1 MMTQDGTC
9 LISRSSRKEN
19 YGGVMEKSDN
29 YFQGKRYVAALI
41 AAMTLLS
48 GAGFTASVASADTD
62 TVGYETGRIAFS
74 GARTVCGEYSIDFAA
89 LTRSRMFLIDGGRRG
104 TEGPDTDYQC
114 PGGIIGFDNCSN
126 AGYGSAEIIRP
137 TDVKGKKKP
146 DSSRPYLC
154 FLAEHM
160 NVPPA
165 DDAVYYPQE

>member
-1 MMTQDGTC
+1 MQETVNDVMSKKVVAVLPGDT
-9 LISRSSRKEN
+9 LEEAARLMKEHDVGVLPVVS
-19 YGGVMEKSDN
+19 GGELK
-29 YFQGKRYVAALI
+29 
-41 AAMTLLS
+41 
-48 GAGFTASVASADTD
+48 
-62 TVGYETGRIAFS
+62 
-74 GARTVCGEYSIDFAA
+74 
-89 LTRSRMFLIDGGRRG
+89 
-104 TEGPDTDYQC
+104 GPDTDYQC

-165 DDAVYYPQE
+165 DDAVYYLQE